1 MMSRFTIPRDIF
13 YGTGSMKE
21 LGKLTG
27 YKRAFIVTDRVIPK
41 LGFLFELN
49 DILISAGMET
59 KVYTG
64 VESDPDI
71 TAVMEGAHLMQEFQ
85 PDLIVA
91 IGGGSSID
99 AAKAMWIFY
108 EHPAITFDEI
118 LKNGTPPLRKKAHLA
133 AIPSTSGTGSEVT
146 SFVVISDHANKMK
159 YPIADYDLTP
169 DIAVLDANVAMTM
182 PKRLAAYTGMD
193 ALCHAIEAY
202 VATNR
207 NNFTNPLAIH
217 AITVLLGYLPPAYD
231 GDVEAKQE
239 VHIAQCMAGMSFTNA
254 GLGITHSLAHKIGGT
269 FGTPHGLCNAI
280 LMPYV
285 MRYNAKDHMAIRHYA
300 RISDRLSLEGQRE
313 MNMLNSL
320 IRAVK
325 DLAAYMELPSCFKD
339 AGIPEEDFLANK
351 AEVAH
356 NALLD
361 SCTPTN
367 PRQPT
372 EEDLLR
378 IFECAYYGNPITF

>member
-1 MMSRFTIPRDIF
+1 MSRFTIPRDIY
-13 YGTGSMKE
+13 YGTGSMAE
-21 LGKLTG
+21 LGKLQG

-49 DILISAGMET
+49 EILTRAGMET
-59 KVYTG
+59 RIYTG

-71 TAVMEGAHLMQEFQ
+71 TVIKEGTGLMLEFQ

-99 AAKAMWIFY
+99 AAKAMWVFY
-108 EHPAITFDEI
+108 EHPELTFEDI
-118 LKNGTPPLRKKAHLA
+118 LKNGTPPLRAKAHLA

-182 PKRLAAYTGMD
+182 PPRLAAYTGMD
-193 ALCHAIEAY
+193 ALCHAIESY
-202 VATNR
+202 VAKNR
-207 NNFTNPLAIH
+207 GNFTNPLAIH
-217 AITVLLGYLPPAYD
+217 AITVLLGYLPAAFD

-239 VHIAQCMAGMSFTNA
+239 VHVAQCMAGMSFTNA
-254 GLGITHSLAHKIGGT
+254 GLGITHSLAHKVGGT
-269 FGTPHGLCNAI
+269 FGTPHGLCNAV

-285 MRYNAKDHMAIRHYA
+285 IRYNAHDHLAIRHYA
-300 RISDRLSLEGQRE
+300 RISDRLGLEGQRE

-320 IRAVK
+320 IRAIN
-325 DLAAYMELPSCFKD
+325 DLAAYMHLPNNLRD
-339 AGIPEEDFLANK
+339 TGITEEDFLAHK
-351 AEVAH
+351 QEIAY

-361 SCTPTN
+361 SCTETN
-367 PRQPT
+367 PRQTT

-378 IFECAYYGNPITF
+378 ILECAYYGKPVIF